1 MVVGDFSQ
9 DVDVLVI
16 GGGPGG
22 YVAAIRAAQL
32 GRKVVLAE
40 RDRLGGVCLNRGCI
54 PSKALITASH
64 RYAHMLR
71 SAEWGLIVERPPRID
86 FSATQTWKQ
95 GVVDRLTGGIAS
107 LLKAYGVEVIRG
119 EAFFVSE
126 DTVSISTEQ
135 SGQRYRFHRC
145 ILATGSRPAEL
156 PGIPFGGRVL
166 SSTEALELREV
177 PGRLAVIGGGYIGI
191 ELGQMYARLGAQVT
205 VLEGTDRI
213 LPGFGPD
220 MTRLVMRRLERDGV
234 RVITSARVEA
244 VEQSAGEVLVTYR
257 NGGTNG
263 TGIDAGKDANS
274 GSGEEARP
282 AGSGSADAVR
292 ADYVLVT
299 IGRRPNTADMGLD
312 NLPIS
317 MDERGYIEVDQ
328 QCRTSLETVYAIGDI
343 VKGPALAHKASYEG
357 KVAAEVI
364 AGLPSAVDY
373 RCIPAVVFSDPE
385 LASAGMTEEEARS
398 AGHDVVTGS
407 FGFAANGRALSLGE
421 TEGFVKWVADR
432 KTGVLLG
439 GQIAGPEASSL
450 IGEIALALEMGATL
464 EDVAL
469 TIHAHPTLGET
480 IMEAAETAL
489 GRPIHQIVRKE
500 I

>member
-1 MVVGDFSQ
+1 VVVGDFSQ

-64 RYAHMLR
+64 RYAQMLR
-71 SAEWGLIVERPPRID
+71 SAEWGLIADRPPRID

-95 GVVDRLTGGIAS
+95 GVVDRLTGGVAS
-107 LLKAYGVEVIRG
+107 LLKAHGVEVIRG
-119 EAFFVSE
+119 EAFFAGE

-166 SSTEALELREV
+166 SSTEALELKEV

-205 VLEGTDRI
+205 ILEGTDRI

-234 RVITSARVEA
+234 RVITAARVEA

-257 NGGTNG
+257 TGGT
-263 TGIDAGKDANS
+263 A
-274 GSGEEARP
+274 GSGAGRNANQGSDPETRP
-282 AGSGSADAVR
+282 AGSGDAVR

-299 IGRRPNTADMGLD
+299 VGRRPNTADMGLE
-312 NLPIS
+312 NLPIR
-317 MDERGYIEVDQ
+317 MDERGYIEVDR

-357 KVAAEVI
+357 KVAAEAI
-364 AGLPSAVDY
+364 AGLASAVDY
-373 RCIPAVVFSDPE
+373 RVIPAVVFSDPE

-398 AGHDVVTGS
+398 AGHDVVTGA

-421 TEGFVKWVADR
+421 AEGLVKWVADR

-439 GQIAGPEASSL
+439 GQVAGPEASSL

-489 GRPIHQIVRKE
+489 GRPIHQIVRK
-500 I
+500 